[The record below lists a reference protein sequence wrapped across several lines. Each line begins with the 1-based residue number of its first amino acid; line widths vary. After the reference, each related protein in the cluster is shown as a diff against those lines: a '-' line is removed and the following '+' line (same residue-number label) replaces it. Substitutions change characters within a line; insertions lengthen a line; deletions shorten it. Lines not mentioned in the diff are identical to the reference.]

1 MPIDQEML
9 PASLDRT
16 YLVLPAYASSYCK
29 AVDAASLRLGSPV
42 KFWPGYGGG
51 GIVSHLSGL
60 SHEQRIRV
68 TETFIHGMA
77 TLLPYGTAL
86 GNSSAMQLRMCVQ
99 VVQVYETPDLAVRL
113 GLGEKLPQP
122 SVKMTIEHVECL
134 RDRRVLLVVPK
145 KRRKSIG
152 MMEELP
158 TWFSHFGVI
167 ASGPFDVSPE
177 LRLEMRD
184 WFEDSDRTMYAFD
197 VSGGMEEAAWQFAVL
212 TYIAEYWDVH
222 TRGLDTVH
230 LLADIES
237 KPNFRRHWTSNK

>member
-1 MPIDQEML
+1 
-9 PASLDRT
+9 
-16 YLVLPAYASSYCK
+16 
-29 AVDAASLRLGSPV
+29 V

-51 GIVSHLSGL
+51 GIISHLSGL

-68 TETFIHGMA
+68 TETFIHGVA

-134 RDRRVLLVVPK
+134 RDRRILLVVPK

-158 TWFSHFGVI
+158 TWFSHFGLI
-167 ASGPFDVSPE
+167 ASGPFEVSPE

-212 TYIAEYWDVH
+212 TYIAEYWDVR